1 MQVAD
6 LWLNGKSIGHHEG
19 GYMSFMVDITSSV
32 TLGGSDNVLAIK
44 TDSRSN
50 ANGRRAG
57 KTRISNI
64 TAGFTAMLLYI

>member
-1 MQVAD
+1 MAQ
-6 LWLNGKSIGHHEG
+6 WKSIGHHEG

-50 ANGRRAG
+50 ANWAPAG

-64 TAGFTAMLLYI
+64 TAALPQCYFTYNQ